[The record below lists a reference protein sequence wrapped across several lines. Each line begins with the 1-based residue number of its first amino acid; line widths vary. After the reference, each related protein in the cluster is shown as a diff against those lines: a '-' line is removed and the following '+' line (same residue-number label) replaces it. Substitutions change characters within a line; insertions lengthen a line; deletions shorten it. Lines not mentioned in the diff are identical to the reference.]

1 MQICHFLEHL
11 LNQLRSCFL
20 EIAVSWVQTNIQ
32 ILHRFKHFLLWRLKM
47 PSFLYQDL
55 VCLFQWP
62 SLTLQWSRSLPAVA
76 SSGQK
81 NFSCSVLGARK
92 EHQCLCL
99 VSHEV
104 GAIAQSHTA
113 CKWTQ
118 TCHVLSLG
126 TWQQYSTFFCVFS
139 CIRGTERLN
148 TNSFPLL
155 EIENSDVN

>member
-20 EIAVSWVQTNIQ
+20 EIAVRWVQTNIQ

-62 SLTLQWSRSLPAVA
+62 SLTLQWSCSLPAVA

-92 EHQCLCL
+92 EHQCLCM
-99 VSHEV
+99 VSHEESGPSWGRV
-104 GAIAQSHTA
+104 NSPESH
-113 CKWTQ
+113 
-118 TCHVLSLG
+118 SL
-126 TWQQYSTFFCVFS
+126 QVD
-139 CIRGTERLN
+139 
-148 TNSFPLL
+148 
-155 EIENSDVN
+155 SDVPCSVSWHLAAILHLFLCFLLYQRDWKVKH